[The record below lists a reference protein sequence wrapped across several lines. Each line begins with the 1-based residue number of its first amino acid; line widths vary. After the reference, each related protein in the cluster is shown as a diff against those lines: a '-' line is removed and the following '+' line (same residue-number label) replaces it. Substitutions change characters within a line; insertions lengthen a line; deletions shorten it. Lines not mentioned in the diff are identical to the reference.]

1 MADMRVP
8 FRHFPVKHVFSK
20 VSSIFYINTQ
30 FLLGPSDSQQLIIY
44 VVQLQTVANT
54 KMNASLNRIR
64 AFLNK

>member
-8 FRHFPVKHVFSK
+8 FRHFPVTHVFSK

-54 KMNASLNRIR
+54 EMNASLYRIR